1 MATKQNMYVGKEK
14 QAKEIIE
21 KINESVIAWKLNDD
35 GIREIS
41 IYQSDKAE
49 AIRDKVAN
57 MQGQLEVLL
66 EGLDKNSTKR
76 SVYQEMWEGTNEFMR
91 IFS

>member
-35 GIREIS
+35 GVKEIS
-41 IYQSDKAE
+41 IYQTDKAE
-49 AIRDKVAN
+49 AIRDEVAN

-66 EGLDKNSTKR
+66 KGLDKNSSKR
-76 SVYQEMWEGTNEFMR
+76 GVYQEMYERTNEFMR